1 MLHQAVMGLKE
12 LDVEVSRSQ
21 SFVSQGQ
28 RMPTFTGYESGE
40 SPVYT
45 GSIGVPADSNRNKV
59 FPKN

>member
-1 MLHQAVMGLKE
+1 MGLKE